1 MCIRDRDF
9 VVGTA
14 FLFELHLQF
23 VQPDC
28 WQIKQVFKGV
38 YELFNKK
45 PEKIS
50 DTTTGL
56 DYEWSPFRLSRV
68 GWFSRALAF
77 LRSTPVPEGKW
88 QLLVVYCWF
97 PCVESTKG
105 RAQTRYSSQAYELKV
120 FLVHSFR
127 RRRLTWPE
135 PLLMRWQ
142 CGRRRIL
149 GRKLAF
155 SNVLP

>member
-1 MCIRDRDF
+1 MEELKQKPPPEGVDPSRLETYLSEADF

-68 GWFSRALAF
+68 G
-77 LRSTPVPEGKW
+77 
-88 QLLVVYCWF
+88 
-97 PCVESTKG
+97 
-105 RAQTRYSSQAYELKV
+105 
-120 FLVHSFR
+120 
-127 RRRLTWPE
+127 
-135 PLLMRWQ
+135 
-142 CGRRRIL
+142 
-149 GRKLAF
+149 
-155 SNVLP
+155 